1 MPIYEF
7 RCLQCGQTFEK
18 LFKSPG
24 DEVRLDCPSCHGQA
38 VERIISRTNYA
49 MSSGKGTARPQVTT
63 RSCHP
68 GGGCTTLEIPGCD

>member
-18 LFKSPG
+18 LFLKTD
-24 DEVRLDCPSCHGQA
+24 DEVQLRCPACHSDSL
-38 VERIISRTNYA
+38 ERIISRTNYA
-49 MSSGKGTARPQVTT
+49 MSSGKGTRKPQITT

-68 GGGCTTLEIPGCD
+68 GSDCTTLEIPGCD